1 MTVRKIS
8 FELNAASI
16 DRAIREVE
24 QYRTDL
30 QNACQEL
37 AARLTAEGVQIAKMY
52 VMSYPAIDTGELL
65 NSINGV
71 YDASSHVGI
80 VKADA
85 VYAIYVEYGTGVRG
99 GENPHPL
106 GNGKYR
112 STGWYYYNGR
122 ENKVK
127 WTLGMPSRPFMY
139 DTFRE
144 LQRVWP
150 SIAANVM
157 SNL

>member
-1 MTVRKIS
+1 MRKIS

-16 DRAIREVE
+16 SRAIQEVE
-24 QYRTDL
+24 RYRQDL

-37 AARLTAEGVQIAKMY
+37 AARLTDEGVQIAKMY
-52 VMSYPAIDTGELL
+52 VMAYPAMDTGELL
-65 NSINGV
+65 GSINGV
-71 YDASSHVGI
+71 YDASTHVGL
-80 VKADA
+80 VKTDA
-85 VYAIYVEYGTGVRG
+85 IYAIYVEYGTGVRG
-99 GENPHPL
+99 SDNPHPL
-106 GNGKYR
+106 GNGNYR
-112 STGWYYYNGR
+112 NTGWYYYNQR
-122 ENKVK
+122 EGKVK

-139 DTFRE
+139 ETFRE